1 MTSTLSSIINVM
13 LVQRA
18 FISDSLYCDWKVILM
33 SSPKDSYNHVFD
45 LLQKHHKWFEE
56 SIPLIA
62 SENVP
67 SPAVREAIV
76 TDFGNRYAEGW
87 PGERV
92 YAGCRFIDQVE
103 FKCIDLMKQ
112 LYDAEFVDVRPISG
126 VVANLAVY
134 TAFTEPG
141 DTLLALSIPSGGHI
155 TSGKKELGGTAGAVK
170 GLNVEYLPLD
180 YKELNIDMDKAKSK
194 IQELAAKGKPP
205 KFVMFGASVF
215 PFPHPV
221 KELVETVHSVGA
233 TAGYDA
239 AHVAGLI
246 AGKQFQDPLK
256 EGADVVSL
264 STHKTF
270 FGPQHGGILSW
281 NKYADKIKKA
291 TFPGMVSNHH
301 LHNVAGLAVACAEM
315 LEFGKEYASQ
325 IVKNAKALGQAL
337 YEKGLNVLAEHKGFT
352 QSHVILIDITKQ
364 GDGGTIEETLEK
376 ANIIINRNLLPWDIK
391 EGRHFMHP
399 GGIRMGVSEVTRLGM
414 RESEM
419 SQVAEFVKRVV
430 IDKEPVESVR
440 TDVAEFR
447 RNYQKV
453 HYCFENATEAYKYI
467 RIR

>member
-1 MTSTLSSIINVM
+1 M
-13 LVQRA
+13 A
-18 FISDSLYCDWKVILM
+18 
-33 SSPKDSYNHVFD
+33 SPRQEYDHVFD
-45 LLQKHHKWFEE
+45 LLQQHHKWFQE

-67 SPAVREAIV
+67 SPAVRETLT

-103 FKCIDLMKQ
+103 FKCIDLMKK
-112 LYDAEFVDVRPISG
+112 LYSAEFVDVRPISG

-141 DTLLALSIPSGGHI
+141 DVLLALSIPSGGHI

-170 GLNVEYLPLD
+170 GLAVEYLPLD
-180 YKELNIDMDKAKSK
+180 YKELNIDVDRTKSK
-194 IQELAAKGKPP
+194 IQELAAKGRSP

-221 KELVETVHSVGA
+221 NELVESVHSIGA
-233 TAGYDA
+233 TVGYDA

-246 AGKQFQDPLK
+246 AGGEFQDPLR

-270 FGPQHGGILSW
+270 FGPQHGGVLSW
-281 NKYADKIKKA
+281 ERNADKIKKA

-301 LHNVAGLAVACAEM
+301 LHSVAGLTVACAEM
-315 LEFGKEYASQ
+315 LEFGKAYASQ
-325 IVKNAKALGQAL
+325 VVKNAKALAQAL
-337 YEKGLNVLAEHKGFT
+337 YEKGFSVLAEHKGFT

-414 RESEM
+414 KESEM
-419 SQVAEFVKRVV
+419 SAIADFVKRVV
-430 IDKEPVESVR
+430 MSKEPVDKVR
-440 TDVAEFR
+440 QDVANFR
-447 RNYQKV
+447 RAFQKV
-453 HYCFENATEAYKYI
+453 HYCFENATEAYKYT

>member
-1 MTSTLSSIINVM
+1 MP
-13 LVQRA
+13 
-18 FISDSLYCDWKVILM
+18 
-33 SSPKDSYNHVFD
+33 SPKDSYSHVFE
-45 LLQKHHKWFEE
+45 LLQEHHRWFKE

-134 TAFTEPG
+134 TAFTDPG

-180 YKELNIDMDKAKSK
+180 YKELNIDVEKAKSK

-221 KELVETVHSVGA
+221 KELKDVIHSVGA
-233 TAGYDA
+233 TVGYDA

-246 AGKQFQDPLK
+246 AGKQFQDPLE
-256 EGADVVSL
+256 EGADVVSM

-281 NKYADKIKKA
+281 DKYSDRIKKA

-301 LHNVAGLAVACAEM
+301 LHCVAGLAIACAEM
-315 LEFGKEYASQ
+315 LEFGREYASQ
-325 IVKNAKALGQAL
+325 IVRNAKALGQAL
-337 YEKGLNVLAEHKGFT
+337 YERGLDVLAEHKGFT

-364 GDGGTIEETLEK
+364 GDGGTIEEMLEK

-399 GGIRMGVSEVTRLGM
+399 GGIRLGVSEVTRLGM
-414 RESEM
+414 KESDM
-419 SQVAEFVKRVV
+419 IQIGEFIKRVV
-430 IDKEPVESVR
+430 LDKEPVENIR
-440 TDVAEFR
+440 KDVTEFR
-447 RNYQKV
+447 KDYQRV
-453 HYCFENATEAYKYI
+453 HFCFENATEAYKYV

>member
-1 MTSTLSSIINVM
+1 M
-13 LVQRA
+13 LT
-18 FISDSLYCDWKVILM
+18 
-33 SSPKDSYNHVFD
+33 PKSEYDKVFD
-45 LLQKHHKWFEE
+45 LMEQHHKWFRE

-62 SENVP
+62 SENIP

-92 YAGCRFIDQVE
+92 YAGCRYIDQVE
-103 FKCIDLMKQ
+103 FKCIDLMKR
-112 LYDAEFVDVRPISG
+112 LYTAEFVDVRPISG

-170 GLNVEYLPLD
+170 GLHVEYLPLD
-180 YKELNIDMDKAKSK
+180 YNELNIDVDKAKDK
-194 IQELAAKGKPP
+194 IKEMTSKGKPP

-215 PFPHPV
+215 PFPHPIR
-221 KELVETVHSVGA
+221 ELAEQIHSVGA
-233 TAGYDA
+233 TVGYDA

-246 AGKQFQDPLK
+246 AGGQFQDPLR

-270 FGPQHGGILSW
+270 FGPQHGAILSW
-281 NKYADKIKKA
+281 EKNAERIKKA

-301 LHNVAGLAVACAEM
+301 LHEVAGLTIACAEM

-325 IVKNAKALGQAL
+325 VVRNAKALAQAL
-337 YEKGLNVLAEHKGFT
+337 YERGFNVLAEHKGFT
-352 QSHVILIDITKQ
+352 RSHVILIDITKH

-376 ANIIINRNLLPWDIK
+376 ANVIINRNLLPWDVK

-399 GGIRMGVSEVTRLGM
+399 GGIRIGVSEVTRLGM
-414 RESEM
+414 KESEM
-419 SQVAEFVKRVV
+419 LEIANLIKRVI
-430 IDKEPVESVR
+430 IDREPPENVR
-440 TDVAEFR
+440 KDVVEFR
-447 RNYQKV
+447 KDYQKV
-453 HYCFENATEAYKYI
+453 HYCFENSTEAYKYI